1 MSSCFKKKT
10 LIISPLTGFTLV
22 ETLIVV
28 TILAG
33 LVGFTF
39 VELAK
44 FKARHS
50 FDLDS
55 ESLVAALSNAQ
66 SKAIQQENGSTWGVR
81 FTNGVQNTYAIFSGT
96 TFSTSTVVTEENLS
110 AVSVYTNPPSS
121 SSTDVVFNKLTG
133 APSGGGKSIAIQRL
147 GGSEIY
153 TITVSSIGK
162 IYKTLE

>member
-1 MSSCFKKKT
+1 MSSCFKKKI

-39 VELAK
+39 VELSK
-44 FKARHS
+44 FKTRHS

-66 SKAIQQENGSTWGVR
+66 SKAIQQENGSAWGVR
-81 FTNGVQNTYAIFSGT
+81 FTNGTQDTYAIFSGT
-96 TFSTSTVVTEENLS
+96 TFNTSTVVTEENLS
-110 AVSVYTNPPSS
+110 AASVYTIPPSS

-133 APSGGGKSIAIQRL
+133 APSGGEKFITIQRS
-147 GGSEIY
+147 GGSETS
-153 TITVSSIGK
+153 TIFVSSIGK
-162 IYKTLE
+162 IYKTP